1 MNKLQIAI
9 QDIKYMPKTVGF
21 VLKSPFILLV
31 ASLLTLVSVVVGLF
45 ANIDFADSE
54 NCSYSSFDDDY
65 RTSPTYSFLSG
76 NIWHSADD

>member
-21 VLKSPFILLV
+21 VLKVPFILLV

-45 ANIDFADSE
+45 ANIPVDETPENSIDSIAIKD
-54 NCSYSSFDDDY
+54 SDHMYTRISSF
-65 RTSPTYSFLSG
+65 
-76 NIWHSADD
+76 